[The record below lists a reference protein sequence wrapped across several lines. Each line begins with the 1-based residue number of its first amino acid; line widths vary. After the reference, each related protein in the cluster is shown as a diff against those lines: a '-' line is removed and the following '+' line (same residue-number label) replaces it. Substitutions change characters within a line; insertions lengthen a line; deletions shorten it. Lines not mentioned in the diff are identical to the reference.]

1 MGFWADVLTDNDNKY
16 RMRQDK
22 TSQFFANINNA
33 YEIMHNKNFESC
45 SSVFP
50 WRFGGFTRFDN
61 GYTYIVDTFAGAIW
75 DETNNY
81 TYIIDNTDSGGLTL
95 DPFGLGTFSFDPRI
109 FTSNTISQNGH
120 KIAIWV
126 EIAKMSDVALA
137 YRQKWLYPPQAV
149 PSEVAPDMG
158 INGSYTLLENSD
170 IENDLYC
177 VKSIHYYINDNDGEY
192 SESNPR
198 KEYVPKNNFY
208 PNIIIPYEVNS
219 YTKENTLWNKTF
231 RMFIPLGNVLG
242 IYPIGGMGRIT
253 SKPQRQ
259 HVANFY
265 NGTGA
270 YLLGYNIYSYIEC
283 NDSFVDAQKL
293 SDFSQ
298 YNAFHTVY
306 FTKSEIE
313 KILNDFGVPW
323 SFDINNIQYKN
334 TVDYPDYKK
343 PGKPT
348 NPVNPDG
355 GDGDNYSDPML
366 PVVPSISPYDC
377 YATTYICRKSD
388 INALSNYMWSDDFI
402 TQVKKIWESP
412 GELITANVFF
422 PLNLAINTAG
432 TAEQIKIGNC
442 NAPENCTGI
451 AIDSTYS
458 RRISSD
464 EYTVNPYFG
473 NFLDYEPYSKYYIY
487 LPYIGFQQLS
497 ASDIVGAKIHVEY
510 VLELET
516 GNCTAYIYSG
526 ERLISQTNGACG
538 AQIGLS
544 SSNNIMKNIS
554 LIGAGFKTASGV
566 VETKLNTAGAIL
578 GSNSFGDIQKGI
590 NTISSGINDFINAF
604 QMQTIS
610 PSDKVVG
617 LNGLYAPQDCY
628 LIAVHPTPSEAK
640 NLKEIF
646 GRAASYGGTVSELS
660 GFLQCSAVDGY
671 TRGTDD
677 ENNEIF
683 ELLRGGIYV

>member
-22 TSQFFANINNA
+22 TSQFFANINNS

-61 GYTYIVDTFAGAIW
+61 GYTYIVDTFAGAIYS
-75 DETNNY
+75 ETNNY
-81 TYIIDNTDSGGLTL
+81 PYIVDGTDSGGISVV
-95 DPFGLGTFSFDPRI
+95 PFGPNTFSFGI
-109 FTSNTISQNGH
+109 ITCSSGLISQNEH

-219 YTKENTLWNKTF
+219 YTKEDTLWNKTF

-242 IYPIGGMGRIT
+242 IYPIGGMGRVT
-253 SKPQRQ
+253 STPQRQ
-259 HVANFY
+259 QVANFY

-323 SFDINNIQYKN
+323 SFDINDIQYKN

-432 TAEQIKIGNC
+432 TAISIHALVKR
-442 NAPENCTGI
+442 ATNCTHWANGSIGI
-451 AIDSTYS
+451 SIHALVKRATTNITRLDNNRVISIHALVKRATY
-458 RRISSD
+458 
-464 EYTVNPYFG
+464 F
-473 NFLDYEPYSKYYIY
+473 
-487 LPYIGFQQLS
+487 
-497 ASDIVGAKIHVEY
+497 A
-510 VLELET
+510 
-516 GNCTAYIYSG
+516 
-526 ERLISQTNGACG
+526 
-538 AQIGLS
+538 
-544 SSNNIMKNIS
+544 
-554 LIGAGFKTASGV
+554 
-566 VETKLNTAGAIL
+566 
-578 GSNSFGDIQKGI
+578 
-590 NTISSGINDFINAF
+590 
-604 QMQTIS
+604 
-610 PSDKVVG
+610 
-617 LNGLYAPQDCY
+617 
-628 LIAVHPTPSEAK
+628 
-640 NLKEIF
+640 
-646 GRAASYGGTVSELS
+646 
-660 GFLQCSAVDGY
+660 
-671 TRGTDD
+671 
-677 ENNEIF
+677 
-683 ELLRGGIYV
+683 